1 MILKEMLYNIDPLS
15 IKYGFKKRD
24 SPFDN
29 RLQAAL
35 RVGDMKILTGIT
47 FGDGWYKPV
56 SVEGKRWSSLVL

>member
-1 MILKEMLYNIDPLS
+1 MLYNIDPLS
-15 IKYGFKKRD
+15 IKYGFKKKG

-35 RVGDMKILTGIT
+35 RVGDMKILTGPT

-56 SVEGKRWSSLVL
+56 SVEGAC